1 MSQGFH
7 RLAGKRIA
15 DRYCITG
22 ELGRGAMGVVFR
34 AIPFEDPSME
44 VAIKLIQRSRKL
56 GSNDLL
62 RFQKE
67 AALMSQLHHQNI
79 ISFHELGLF
88 EGEGDEGVGAG
99 YYIVMEYAQGFN
111 LRDSL
116 MRDGRKDLSFF
127 FQVGLQV
134 AEALDYTHG
143 KNIIHRDIK
152 PHNIIISQAS
162 RDERGVLVKVLDFG
176 VARLAEAIHNH
187 REGES
192 HIAAEEH
199 AGTPLYMAPE
209 TSAASFGSADHRVDL
224 YSLGCVLYE
233 ILTGHPPFN
242 GNSRDVLE
250 RAHQHEEPQSLNH
263 VRPDVPPAVAMI
275 VHKLLAKRPD
285 DRYQT
290 AFSLQA
296 DLLRAKML
304 YEQHGRRMPN
314 FTLGLKDKLFAVS
327 AQLPIISR
335 ETEVKFLQDEY
346 EKVNIPAG
354 RSRMTVIGGIAGIGK
369 SRLMSEMRTIL
380 GKQRIRYV
388 QGLFTQHENTLPFN
402 ALANAFNE
410 VLMRTLKLGGIEADD
425 LSRKVRTIVGP
436 DAHLVASIVPGLRP
450 YLNGLTDQDVPA
462 RVDEKN
468 FGRFAK
474 AFSDF
479 VRCLAPENQ
488 PLVFLFDDLHWADDR
503 SLELVDQFFS
513 NANSLKFHLVISYQT
528 DCAKLSPRFSAFLE
542 KFRPLRRRYS
552 EVILNPLTEEKGTV
566 LAAEVLRYTE
576 ALPPAFSDYLARKSA
591 GVPMRLVELT
601 RRLVALDIIRLG
613 GRNLQWEFDS
623 EALRL
628 TPVRLHAIDIVLGK
642 ISEYR
647 EMDLAILQAAAVAG
661 YVFHYEMLLL
671 GSLHPAGRVIKVLER
686 AVEDGLIVRCIE
698 DPTLK
703 HLGKSY
709 MFAHKKVRDSIY
721 ELMTLE
727 TKREIHR
734 LLAINLLNAITEPR
748 GTQLFALA
756 HHLNICVDP
765 EHVDHDLNK
774 LRLKYNMLAGDEAVR
789 RTNWQS
795 AENYFET
802 ALKILESSPNPQ
814 TLASINVD
822 LLERLADVNA
832 SQRLFGDAL
841 RRYRKLLAL
850 PMENERR
857 IGIASKAI
865 GFQMVCGLIGETIKL
880 LSGVLKHLNKT
891 LPRITP
897 WSRAIAMG
905 RMIIDG
911 LDFRIKTRL
920 IFGLSRVHKA
930 YAVGRQDLDLAFPAA
945 KIYHFASILYGR
957 NDERLAMIAHD
968 QGVQEVMLGK
978 ASITTAIKLIA
989 DRAAYLAKFGATR
1002 NAYRLFDMCAEL
1014 ARKTKFDRAYGYAL
1028 LRRAE
1033 SIDYIKG
1040 RHEEVSDNLRQA
1052 WDRLSPD
1059 EDRLEFARALTFRQY
1074 RELVRCNFKMALPLG
1089 ARITDIVQTRN
1100 WNSPISVALTMYGLL
1115 LQGGRNTI
1123 VEHGSQFLRRREEVA
1138 GRMDDLFSQTIL
1150 AMLTFAR
1157 GETDR
1162 ARQAFKKSVIL
1173 WVGLER
1179 KEEILPWQEDFIAL
1193 FFCTYPVLFEQE
1205 YGRQLM
1211 RNLEMNELL
1220 KVLRRR
1226 EFLATTK
1233 SRTVQLLLWARTN
1246 QLLNV
1251 GNPSRNYDLALRSAK
1266 ESGNNLVQTL
1276 CYMWFGIFLVDQ
1288 GQANKR
1294 DYLRRSYSHA
1304 RKNGLDGIASWIRK
1318 SAEKRGIQIA
1328 ESSQTGVNKV
1338 AAQTT
1343 TIGES
1348 LPSLAA
1354 ENLSLITRAF
1364 DSDAPLSEVLA
1375 NSVALLEQ
1383 ANQGRVMV
1391 FLANRPESYGCI
1403 YPATLPKDVGRV
1415 HDAVSLYFNLRST
1428 LTMHLYHAAWLHEG
1442 AVASTIES
1450 PGIPLLSMGSD
1461 QRGAGNTMQGTFKP
1475 DATQVLGDGIEQI
1488 AGDGQSLMPSRF
1500 KSSASVHSMAAGV
1513 DSSGMFGLVPIR
1525 VAGETCGVILIEEL
1539 GTSDHQE
1546 LNLIRRELDMYGA
1559 QIGMLLAARMAP
1571 HELFVDAPSEIKNP
1585 RHMHGQMSL
1594 EPCSWLEMSFTG
1606 KMRKDR
1612 EASWY
1617 LGLNWG
1623 DDQYVVTYCCI
1634 RGDAANRDQFSHEI
1648 FRQVFVARELS
1659 RMSGRARFDIG
1670 DLRTEL
1676 GGMFTRSGL
1685 ASRMDEVLFAFS
1697 IFDRT
1702 DPTVHSGHFGGARPA
1717 VVGTENRVSA
1727 FNQVPVQLRDGRDVR
1742 YWEVAANLN
1751 EGGLYI
1757 LSYDTSKIDTLSRD
1771 GVIGRRSIQGDSVHH
1786 MTARRYIDTATSRG
1800 ELPRYYLAV
1809 IRTSETETLKADQ
1822 TLAKPA

>member
-34 AIPFEDPSME
+34 AIPFDDPSME

-88 EGEGDEGVGAG
+88 EGEGEEGFGAG

-116 MRDGRKDLSFF
+116 MRDGRKDLPFF

-187 REGES
+187 REGENN
-192 HIAAEEH
+192 IQAEEH

-209 TSAASFGSADHRVDL
+209 TSATSFGVADHRVDL

-250 RAHQHEEPQSLNH
+250 RAHQHEDPQSLTH
-263 VRPDVPPAVAMI
+263 VRPDVPAAVAMI

-296 DLLRAKML
+296 DLLRAKAL

-314 FTLGLKDKLFAVS
+314 FTQGLKDRLYAVS
-327 AQLPIISR
+327 AQLPIVAR
-335 ETEVKFLQDEY
+335 DTEVKFLQDEY
-346 EKVNIPAG
+346 EKVNVPAG

-369 SRLMSEMRTIL
+369 SRLMSEMRSIL

-410 VLMRTLKLGGIEADD
+410 VLMRTLKMGGIEADD

-436 DAHLVASIVPGLRP
+436 DAHLVATIVPGLRP

-462 RVDEKN
+462 RLDDKN

-488 PLVFLFDDLHWADDR
+488 PLVFLFDDLHWADER

-528 DCAKLSPRFSAFLE
+528 DCAKPSAKFLAFLE

-552 EVILNPLTEEKGTV
+552 ELTLNPLTEEQSSI
-566 LAAEVLRYTE
+566 LAGSVLRH
-576 ALPPAFSDYLARKSA
+576 ADPLPPFFSAYLMRKSV

-613 GRNLQWEFDS
+613 GRNLQWEFDE
-623 EALRL
+623 EALKL

-642 ISEYR
+642 VSEYK
-647 EMDLAILQAAAVAG
+647 DLDQAILQTAAVAG
-661 YVFHYEMLLL
+661 HVFQYELLLL
-671 GSLHPAGRVIKVLER
+671 GNRHPAGKVIKVLER

-698 DPTLK
+698 DPTLM

-709 MFAHKKVRDSIY
+709 MFSHKKVRDSIY
-721 ELMTLE
+721 ELMSVEL
-727 TKREIHR
+727 KREAHR

-748 GTQLFALA
+748 GTQLFSLA

-765 EHVDHDLNK
+765 DLDDPDLNR
-774 LRLKYNMLAGDEAVR
+774 LRLQYNMLAGDEAVR
-789 RTNWQS
+789 RTSWQS

-802 ALKILESSPNPQ
+802 ALKILESSPQ
-814 TLASINVD
+814 RESLAKTHID
-822 LLERLADVNA
+822 LMERLADVNA

-841 RRYRKLLAL
+841 RRYRKLMTLDMDA
-850 PMENERR
+850 ERR
-857 IGIASKAI
+857 TDIAAKSI
-865 GFQMVCGLIGETIKL
+865 GFQMVCGLVGDTIKL
-880 LSGVLKHLNKT
+880 LTKVLGHLGKPSPSSKPAF
-891 LPRITP
+891 LILA
-897 WSRAIAMG
+897 WA
-905 RMIIDG
+905 
-911 LDFRIKTRL
+911 RL
-920 IFGLSRVHKA
+920 IVDAIDPRRNSRLIVGLSRVHRLNSSRRDTDRKS
-930 YAVGRQDLDLAFPAA
+930 PAA
-945 KIYHFASILYGR
+945 KIYHFASTLYGR
-957 NDERLAMIAHD
+957 NDDRIALVAHD
-968 QGVQEVMLGK
+968 MGIQEVIEGK
-978 ASITTAIKLIA
+978 ASIPTAVKLIA
-989 DRAAYLAKFGATR
+989 DRAAYLAKLGSTK
-1002 NAYRLFDMCAEL
+1002 NAYRLFDVAAEF
-1014 ARKTKFDRAYGYAL
+1014 ARKSKFERAYGYAL

-1033 SIDYIKG
+1033 SVDYIKG

-1052 WDRLSPD
+1052 WDRLSPE
-1059 EDRLEFARALTFRQY
+1059 EDRLEFARVLIFKQY
-1074 RELVRCNFKMALPLG
+1074 RELVRCNFRAAVGFG
-1089 ARITDIVQTRN
+1089 ARISDVVQTRN
-1100 WNSPISVALTMYGLL
+1100 WNSPIAVALTMYGLL
-1115 LQGGRNTI
+1115 LQGKRNAI
-1123 VEHGSQFLRRREEVA
+1123 VEHGSQFIRRREEVA
-1138 GRMDDLFSQTIL
+1138 GRMTDLFSQTVL

-1157 GETDR
+1157 GEIDP
-1162 ARQAFKKSVIL
+1162 ARHAFKRAVML
-1173 WVGLER
+1173 WVGQGR
-1179 KEEILPWQEDFIAL
+1179 HEELLPWQEDFMGL
-1193 FFCTYPVLFEQE
+1193 FICTYPVLFEQE

-1211 RNLEMNELL
+1211 RNSEMFELL

-1226 EFLATTK
+1226 EWTHIGK
-1233 SRTVQLLLWARTN
+1233 PRTVQLLLWARIN
-1246 QLLNV
+1246 QLLSLKN
-1251 GNPSRNYDLALRSAK
+1251 SSKYYDQALRSAK
-1266 ESGNNLVQTL
+1266 ESGNHLVQTL
-1276 CYMWFGIFLVDQ
+1276 CYMWFGLLLMDQ
-1288 GQANKR
+1288 GQSQKKE
-1294 DYLRRSYSHA
+1294 YVRRSYAHA
-1304 RKNGLDGIASWIRK
+1304 RKNGLDGVASWIRK
-1318 SAEKRGIQIA
+1318 SAEKRDIKISDG
-1328 ESSQTGVNKV
+1328 SQTDANKV

-1343 TIGES
+1343 SIGEP

-1354 ENLSLITRAF
+1354 ENLAKITKGF
-1364 DSDAPLSEVLA
+1364 DSEW
-1375 NSVALLEQ
+1375 SVDETIAHAVELLKR
-1383 ANQGRVMV
+1383 AHPGRVMV
-1391 FLANRPESYGCI
+1391 FLAHREESYGCI
-1403 YPATLPKDVGRV
+1403 YPPQLPADVARV

-1428 LTMHLYHAAWLHEG
+1428 LTMHLYHAAWLHDS
-1442 AVASTIES
+1442 AVSSTIET
-1450 PGIPLLSMGSD
+1450 PDAIAHLVNN
-1461 QRGAGNTMQGTFKP
+1461 QQTVQATMQSTFKP
-1475 DATQVLGDGIEQI
+1475 DATQVLGEEPAALATQI
-1488 AGDGQSLMPSRF
+1488 GPGPTGGRALSEAQSQ
-1500 KSSASVHSMAAGV
+1500 HGGV
-1513 DSSGMFGLVPIR
+1513 DSTGMFGLIPLR
-1525 VAGETCGVILIEEL
+1525 VDGETCGVILVEEL

-1546 LNLIRRELDMYGA
+1546 LNLVRREFDMFGA
-1559 QIGMLLAARMAP
+1559 QLGLVLAARMP
-1571 HELFVDAPSEIKNP
+1571 IETLFAKVPADHAETL
-1585 RHMHGQMSL
+1585 RHAHGHVSL
-1594 EPCSWLEMSFTG
+1594 EPCRWLEMNFTG
-1606 KMRKDR
+1606 RMRTER

-1617 LGLNWG
+1617 LGLKWG
-1623 DDQYVVTYCCI
+1623 DDQYLIAYCCI
-1634 RGDAANRDQFSHEI
+1634 RGDAFDRDQFSHEV
-1648 FRQVFVARELS
+1648 FRQVLVARELG
-1659 RMSGRARFDIG
+1659 RMSGLAHFEIS
-1670 DLRTEL
+1670 DLRAEL
-1676 GGMFTRSGL
+1676 GGLFTRAGL

-1697 IFDRT
+1697 LFDRN
-1702 DPTVHSGHFGGARPA
+1702 DPTVQSGHFGGARPA
-1717 VVGTENRVSA
+1717 VVATENRVSA

-1742 YWEVAANLN
+1742 YWEVAAHLN

-1757 LSYDTSKIDTLSRD
+1757 LSYDTSKIDTQSRD
-1771 GVIGRRSIQGDSVHH
+1771 NATTRKSAVESTHAASS
-1786 MTARRYIDTATSRG
+1786 RRYIDAAAVRG

-1809 IRTSETETLKADQ
+1809 TRKSQTLTQ
-1822 TLAKPA
+1822 EVQESLAKPA